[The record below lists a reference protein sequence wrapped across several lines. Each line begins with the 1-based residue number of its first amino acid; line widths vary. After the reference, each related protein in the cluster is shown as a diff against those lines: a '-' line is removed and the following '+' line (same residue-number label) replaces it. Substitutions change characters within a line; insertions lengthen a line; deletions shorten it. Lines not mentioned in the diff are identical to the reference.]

1 MTITHPELRPHF
13 WRTIFDCMRNNPS
26 ALKPVTVFASIYLD
40 IGQSN
45 RHVTSAMKRQ
55 VEAIDRGEWIPYA
68 GSTRAMV
75 N

>member
-45 RHVTSAMKRQ
+45 RHVTSAMKARWKQ
-55 VEAIDRGEWIPYA
+55 SIEASGYRMQGQHVLW
-68 GSTRAMV
+68 
-75 N
+75 